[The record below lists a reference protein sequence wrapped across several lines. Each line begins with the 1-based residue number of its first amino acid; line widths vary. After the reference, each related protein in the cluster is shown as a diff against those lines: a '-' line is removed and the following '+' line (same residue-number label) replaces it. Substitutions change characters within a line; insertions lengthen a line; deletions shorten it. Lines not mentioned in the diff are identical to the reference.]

1 MDEDFKPEEN
11 EENVYSEEGREGY
24 VESGEISAEEEAFMK
39 GYEDA
44 EEDKEEDKDDK
55 EDKDGK
61 DATDSDEEEQ

>member
-1 MDEDFKPEEN
+1 MDDDFNPEES

-44 EEDKEEDKDDK
+44 EDDKDDKDDK
-55 EDKDGK
+55 EG
-61 DATDSDEEEQ
+61 EENQ